1 MDRTFHKYMDVE
13 VDDIGDRIINMYEQN
28 PKNCDISLL
37 WHNNYFTDYKY
48 GSFIKEYKKV
58 VEFIYESK
66 IGCVKPDVLVK
77 NNYLSW
83 RY

>member
-1 MDRTFHKYMDVE
+1 MDRTFHKYMDIE
-13 VDDIGDRIINMYEQN
+13 VDGIGDRIINMYEKN

-66 IGCVKPDVLVK
+66 IGCVTPDVLVK

-83 RY
+83 